1 MKAAM
6 KIEILS
12 LRLIDPKESG
22 LCGFADVQIDSVT
35 VRDFRIF
42 QRNGKPYIQVPHTT
56 FKKDGVLQFHP
67 IIDLPGELR
76 GAVDAAI
83 LTAYFRKKE
92 QTHEYNQR

>member
-1 MKAAM
+1 M

-12 LRLIDPKESG
+12 LRLISPKESG
-22 LCGFADVQIDSVT
+22 LRGFADIRIDSVT

-67 IIDLPGELR
+67 IIDLPEELR
-76 GAVDAAI
+76 VQIDAAI
-83 LTAYFRKKE
+83 LTTYFKE
-92 QTHEYNQR
+92 KERQYEQRSE